1 MNAKERK
8 NRLKDT
14 EERRTSRIR
23 KLMEHLLEFRE
34 SLGLTQSELAQ
45 LVGVTRAQIV
55 NYETGRRVM
64 SWMAFLAFIQVLGR
78 DFEIRK
84 ALRRLSIWDG
94 ENETSL
100 IRDEDLEAV
109 RGGVRIAVIDGQS
122 VNDETLLRL
131 IETELR
137 ERKTSAP

>member
-8 NRLKDT
+8 NRIKDT

-23 KLMEHLLEFRE
+23 KLMEHLAEFRE

-94 ENETSL
+94 ENETNL
-100 IRDEDLEAV
+100 VRDEDLEAV
-109 RGGVRIAVIDGQS
+109 RGGVRIAVIDRS
-122 VNDETLLRL
+122 NVNDETLLRL

-137 ERKTSAP
+137 ERETSAP

>member
-1 MNAKERK
+1 MNARERK
-8 NRLKDT
+8 NRIKDM

-23 KLMEHLLEFRE
+23 KLMENLTEFRE

-84 ALRRLSIWDG
+84 ALYRLSIWDG
-94 ENETSL
+94 GGETSL

-109 RGGVRIAVIDGQS
+109 RGGVRIAVIDRS
-122 VNDETLLRL
+122 DVNDETLLRL

-137 ERKTSAP
+137 ERETSAP